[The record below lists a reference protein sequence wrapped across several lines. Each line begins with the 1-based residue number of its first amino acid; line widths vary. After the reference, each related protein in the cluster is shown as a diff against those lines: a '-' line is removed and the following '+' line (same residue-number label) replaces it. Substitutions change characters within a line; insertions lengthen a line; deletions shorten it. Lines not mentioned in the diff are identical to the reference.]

1 MKTNNWS
8 AVCLQ
13 ETWKLGTNSY
23 FIDGYKILE
32 HGHSTNM
39 HTEGRT
45 KAGVCII
52 LNPFLADAH
61 QMAQDISI
69 TLPTDHE
76 FEGHFLGIPLT
87 FRDHDNNGKKL
98 KRNTTLFLCSVY
110 HPYESNNHA
119 NFNDLLPTLLSQ
131 APPRSHV
138 ILGHDINCNV
148 GTCDDP
154 NDDLRRA
161 IGPFGLDNRN
171 GKGLDFIQTLLQ
183 MELKVANSYFKKENH
198 ATYRNINGNSH
209 HMLDVFSISTSI
221 FKRIQD
227 CGIIYGGVTSDHTAV
242 QLTIQL
248 STIQWKSSTRDD
260 ISTGETDWAAIM
272 TNPYLNQQFNDS
284 LSNHLPPNPSYTTFF
299 STVYDTARA
308 TATKLPSP
316 PVDWF
321 EFSRDHLQPVLDKVI
336 ALLLELRDPNNPTP
350 SYTKTKLALA
360 NRIRNIRVK
369 EAKMDFNRHM
379 ADKLTSAAKTF
390 NSNEIH
396 KIIKA
401 TSLGNEI
408 NHSTKRP
415 ISLRLP
421 NGKRAINDSENMSVM
436 LPHCHRIFNNHKAV
450 SPQALLHMK
459 QRPIIQSLDDDFSD
473 TEIRT
478 ALRQMKNNKAPGAN
492 GIPIEALKAMNNTNF
507 EIVREYLRKSLE
519 RRSRLRRM
527 AFRNGNTNPQ
537 NHQP

>member
-1 MKTNNWS
+1 M
-8 AVCLQ
+8 
-13 ETWKLGTNSY
+13 E
-23 FIDGYKILE
+23 
-32 HGHSTNM
+32 
-39 HTEGRT
+39 
-45 KAGVCII
+45 II
-52 LNPFLADAH
+52 
-61 QMAQDISI
+61 
-69 TLPTDHE
+69 
-76 FEGHFLGIPLT
+76 
-87 FRDHDNNGKKL
+87 
-98 KRNTTLFLCSVY
+98 NT
-110 HPYESNNHA
+110 
-119 NFNDLLPTLLSQ
+119 
-131 APPRSHV
+131 
-138 ILGHDINCNV
+138 
-148 GTCDDP
+148 
-154 NDDLRRA
+154 RRYQHW
-161 IGPFGLDNRN
+161 R
-171 GKGLDFIQTLLQ
+171 
-183 MELKVANSYFKKENH
+183 
-198 ATYRNINGNSH
+198 
-209 HMLDVFSISTSI
+209 
-221 FKRIQD
+221 
-227 CGIIYGGVTSDHTAV
+227 
-242 QLTIQL
+242 
-248 STIQWKSSTRDD
+248 
-260 ISTGETDWAAIM
+260 DWAAIM
-272 TNPYLNQQFNDS
+272 TNPYLNQQLNDS

-299 STVYDTARA
+299 SMVYDTARA

-321 EFSRDHLQPVLDKVI
+321 EFSRDRLQPVLDKVI